1 MLDFLFTL
9 LLLCSGLATLAWV
22 GYELISLF
30 NPRMERPAR
39 NLKLASELLALLV
52 GLWMWRQFGH

>member
-1 MLDFLFTL
+1 MLEFLFTL

-39 NLKLASELLALLV
+39 YLKLASQLLALIV
-52 GLWMWRQFGH
+52 VLWIWRGFGH